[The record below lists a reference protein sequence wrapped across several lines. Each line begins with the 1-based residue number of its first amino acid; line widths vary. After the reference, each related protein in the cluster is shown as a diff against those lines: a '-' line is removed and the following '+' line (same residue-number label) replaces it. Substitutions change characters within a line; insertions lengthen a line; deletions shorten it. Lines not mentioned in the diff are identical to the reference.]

1 MINVSQDAQVP
12 DVGWVSL
19 QGDDLL
25 QAGVS
30 HREHRQQAHLH
41 LLMMVATA
49 PKHGRTNGHRLDL
62 SDKSLK
68 HGVTRMRAGS
78 GGAAN
83 SAANHHKLL
92 RGGRGGRAHFRS
104 KAATRRPGS
113 LNQAKRTNR
122 AVKSSHLTNMWGTP
136 DSRCFPGS

>member
-41 LLMMVATA
+41 LLMMLATA

-92 RGGRGGRAHFRS
+92 KRGRGGRAHFRS
-104 KAATRRPGS
+104 KAATRRP
-113 LNQAKRTNR
+113 
-122 AVKSSHLTNMWGTP
+122 V
-136 DSRCFPGS
+136 PGV